1 MACSCPPAPPTR
13 STPDTTV
20 AIQTSD
26 RNGAYAAVPLTPEPI
41 TAMKAG
47 TNLNIGMKSVTR
59 KPVTIPVSLS
69 GFTGAIDKLE
79 AIK

>member
-1 MACSCPPAPPTR
+1 MA
-13 STPDTTV
+13 
-20 AIQTSD
+20 Q
-26 RNGAYAAVPLTPEPI
+26 YAAVPLTPELI

-47 TNLNIGMKSVTR
+47 TNLYIGMKSVTR

-69 GFTGAIDKLE
+69 GFPGAIDRLE

>member
-1 MACSCPPAPPTR
+1 MLLALTHGLFLPSGA
-13 STPDTTV
+13 SYQIDTGQKATV

-26 RNGAYAAVPLTPEPI
+26 QNGAYAAVPLTPELI

-59 KPVTIPVSLS
+59 KP
-69 GFTGAIDKLE
+69 
-79 AIK
+79 